1 MPDRQGSPI
10 IVTGKRQPQ
19 VTAIMRWSSRRNAKH
34 ERSKKRARPGKL
46 IEGVLKMV
54 RAARLE
60 CAFHVSFGLHSPTAR
75 SASFDESA

>member
-46 IEGVLKMV
+46 IEAGFENGARGAFRMRVPRFIRLALTY
-54 RAARLE
+54 RAQRL
-60 CAFHVSFGLHSPTAR
+60 FR
-75 SASFDESA
+75 